1 MNISIQNILGD
12 SNNAYMMM
20 EIFRGAS
27 NVILTDNPE
36 FTREDFSSIF
46 HVFKLQDGTE
56 IKQDEIPTEV
66 YNLFYNMANKSLK
79 YDRFKSQWKYCMCL
93 YIAHYMI
100 LFLMTQSGDP
110 GAQAALSGALP
121 RGIASSK
128 SVDGLSISYDFMD
141 TASDLK
147 GYGTWKYTIY
157 GQQLATITKMY
168 GHGGMWVTG

>member
-46 HVFKLQDGTE
+46 PVFKLQDGTE

-66 YNLFYNMANKSLK
+66 YNLFYLIFYLRNTNHRIKFFHWWQFVLRS
-79 YDRFKSQWKYCMCL
+79 FFVVF
-93 YIAHYMI
+93 
-100 LFLMTQSGDP
+100 LFQIITYNF
-110 GAQAALSGALP
+110 
-121 RGIASSK
+121 
-128 SVDGLSISYDFMD
+128 ISYFFNVFCF
-141 TASDLK
+141 TL
-147 GYGTWKYTIY
+147 
-157 GQQLATITKMY
+157 
-168 GHGGMWVTG
+168 